1 MQNKLQE
8 LTDKLYNEGLSKGKQ
23 EGEAILANA
32 RVQAAEI
39 VDNAKKEAAGIVAA
53 ARKEAENIRAKADG
67 DLRIAAG
74 QSIEATRQAI
84 ENLVVCNLTEKEV
97 SSALTSAAFV
107 KELLTAVVKAY
118 SASSEAEG
126 LDAVLPETLKKETE
140 PFIKKELASMLK
152 GGLNVTYS
160 KKISGGFTISP
171 KGSGYFISFTDETF
185 NSLISEYLRPATKKI
200 LFEK

>member
-23 EGEAILANA
+23 EGEAVLANA

-39 VDNAKKEAAGIVAA
+39 VENAKKEAAGIVSA

-84 ENLVVCNLTEKEV
+84 ENLIVCNLTEKEV

-126 LDAVLPETLKKETE
+126 LDAVLPETLKKGTE

>member
-23 EGEAILANA
+23 EGEAVLANA

-84 ENLVVCNLTEKEV
+84 ENLVVCNLTQKEV

-118 SASSEAEG
+118 SASSEADG

>member
-1 MQNKLQE
+1 MRACP
-8 LTDKLYNEGLSKGKQ
+8 KGNRK
-23 EGEAILANA
+23 A
-32 RVQAAEI
+32 R
-39 VDNAKKEAAGIVAA
+39 
-53 ARKEAENIRAKADG
+53 IRAKADG

-84 ENLVVCNLTEKEV
+84 ENLVVCNLTQKEV